1 MEDVTPDLTTL
12 SDADLKALIKELT
25 AEEREISYRRRLL
38 HGRIE
43 LLKREL
49 IHRLQGRDERE
60 ISVVDVDA
68 LSAILAGRLPDMKR
82 LEGELDPDDQD

>member
-25 AEEREISYRRRLL
+25 EEEREISYRRRLL

-68 LSAILAGRLPDMKR
+68 LSAILAGRLPDLKR
-82 LEGELDPDDQD
+82 LEGDLESDEPD